1 LKLSIIGLPLSGKST
16 VFETLTRSNGKQNH
30 KIENRTAMINV
41 PDNRI
46 DSLSALFQPQK
57 TTYAKVEY
65 FLPGATMGA
74 DQKAREQRWAGV
86 RDSDAF
92 IHVIRNFR
100 NSGFDDPDPA
110 TDIQNIE
117 DELILADM
125 IVTEKRL
132 ERLETEKKK
141 GRGYQVEEHQL
152 LLEIH
157 TLLERGRPVRSDG
170 RLTSHPILRGYA
182 FLSGKPK
189 LVIFNNDDGDTN
201 LPALTDRIPF
211 NGSLIIRGKLEHE
224 ISQMT
229 EKDSAD
235 FLAEYDIHDLARY
248 RVIRNSYGILG
259 LISFFT
265 VGQDEVR
272 SWSVRNGVSA
282 LEAAGEIHSDIQQGF
297 IRAETIS
304 YNDFMSAGSYTEAR
318 KRGTVRLEGKT
329 YIVQD
334 GDIINFRFNI

>member
-1 LKLSIIGLPLSGKST
+1 LKLSIIGLPLAGKST

-30 KIENRTAMINV
+30 KIENRIAMINV
-41 PDNRI
+41 PDDRI

-65 FLPGATMGA
+65 FLPGATIGA
-74 DQKAREQRWAGV
+74 APKAKEQRWADV

-100 NSGFDDPDPA
+100 NSGLIKPDPA
-110 TDIQNIE
+110 ADYQNIE

-125 IVTEKRL
+125 LVTEKRL

-141 GRGYQVEEHQL
+141 GRGYQAEEYQL

-157 TLLERGRPVRSDG
+157 SLLEQGMPVRSDD
-170 RLTSHPILRGYA
+170 RLNSHPLLRGFA

-189 LVIFNNDDGDTN
+189 LVIFNNEDEDAN
-201 LPALTDRIPF
+201 LPVLQDQMPL
-211 NGSLIIRGKLEHE
+211 NGSLMIRGKLEHE

-229 EKDSAD
+229 EKDSED
-235 FLAEYDIHDLARY
+235 FLAEYDIHDLARD
-248 RVIRNSYGILG
+248 RVIRRSYGL
-259 LISFFT
+259 LEFISFFT
-265 VGQDEVR
+265 VGKDEVR
-272 SWSVRNGVSA
+272 AWPVRNSVTA
-282 LEAAGEIHSDIQQGF
+282 LEASGEIHSDIQQGF

-304 YNDFMSAGSYTEAR
+304 YNDFMSAGGFAEAR
-318 KRGTVRLEGKT
+318 KRGMIRLESKN
-329 YIVQD
+329 YVVQD
-334 GDIINFRFNI
+334 GDIINFRFNV